1 MEDSSPPRFDFVTAE
16 KKESLL
22 DAAIPKSTKTATH
35 FWLSVFSEFC
45 RGSES
50 ACDWKCIE
58 EEDLAVLLENFY
70 CSAKKQDKSDYKRA
84 SLIAARGAFQRHLN
98 SLERGID
105 LQGPK
110 FAKSNKLLDAVLK
123 ERKRAG
129 QEAPV
134 QHKESVTDEDW
145 ILLKEYFSDV
155 SSSLDV
161 KKVSQYVWFYTTL
174 HFCLRGSEAQS
185 QLKASDL
192 VFSTVAGEEAILLR
206 AEFSSKNHQ
215 WRLTVSYDFGYFSRC
230 LIPLS
235 CCSYILVAHVWSIIG
250 VFSVFGI
257 PCLFAYES
265 FYYDVFV
272 ECFFSLFMCF
282 FIGFTCFCS
291 CFLKSGVL

>member
-1 MEDSSPPRFDFVTAE
+1 MEDSSPPHFDFVTAE

-22 DAAIPKSTKTATH
+22 DAAIPKSAKTATH
-35 FWLSVFSEFC
+35 YWLSVFSEFC
-45 RGSES
+45 HGSES
-50 ACDWKCIE
+50 ARDWKCIE

-70 CSAKKQDKSDYKRA
+70 CSAKKQDKTDYKRA

-155 SSSLDV
+155 SSTLDV

-192 VFSTVAGEEAILLR
+192 VFSNVAMKTDSKLWFWLLLLLFNTTFLLFLHFGGSCMIHYWCFLSIWYSMSLCLWILLLWWVR
-206 AEFSSKNHQ
+206 
-215 WRLTVSYDFGYFSRC
+215 WM
-230 LIPLS
+230 
-235 CCSYILVAHVWSIIG
+235 
-250 VFSVFGI
+250 
-257 PCLFAYES
+257 LF
-265 FYYDVFV
+265 
-272 ECFFSLFMCF
+272 
-282 FIGFTCFCS
+282 
-291 CFLKSGVL
+291 